1 MPFGS
6 LSSLGSSFIPGGAT
20 GASSYSFAAA
30 NPDLKLD
37 IFKDGGGQATGGFGF
52 GTALGIGSAA
62 LAFKDG
68 VATDAFGIAK
78 QVTAVGSLIPGA
90 GTIFAGIGMG
100 LSALEAFL
108 PSEEELNV
116 GKQARA
122 NVFAGLERDIRNK
135 AKHDAFVARLETVSE
150 QLQNN
155 RLAAERSY
163 VNTQQNLNQTDAVS
177 AFQQSGML
185 KQLLEVAGAY
195 GAREVYGKGAARMAD
210 VMSYGQY
217 GIANRQRIKQKT
229 ENRIAAVE
237 TMKSTT
243 LALKAAND
251 RAMASIGPPPIMEMG
266 YDMPYSNVGDSP
278 FAAGLKIANASLPA
292 IEKGWNMT
300 APGGKFFGI
309 TKPETAQQMSGGQK
323 NNPLSISSASSS

>member
-1 MPFGS
+1 MLNFASAATGS
-6 LSSLGSSFIPGGAT
+6 GLSYGGGAAT
-20 GASSYSFAAA
+20 DVFKAGTKGLTSGGGGLSFGQFAGGALSVANVGMSFADGLAD
-30 NPDLKLD
+30 NPL
-37 IFKDGGGQATGGFGF
+37 
-52 GTALGIGSAA
+52 
-62 LAFKDG
+62 
-68 VATDAFGIAK
+68 GIAK
-78 QVTAVGSLIPGA
+78 QAASVGSLIPGA
-90 GTIFAGIGMG
+90 GMIFAGLGMG

-108 PSEEELNV
+108 PSEAELNV
-116 GKQARA
+116 GKEARA
-122 NVFAGLERDIRNK
+122 NVFAGLERDIRNQ
-135 AKHDAFVARLETVSE
+135 AKHDAFVARLETVAE
-150 QLQNN
+150 QLKNN

-237 TMKSTT
+237 SMKSTT

-278 FAAGLKIANASLPA
+278 FKTGLKIASASLPA
-292 IEKGWNMT
+292 IEKGWSMT
-300 APGGKFFGI
+300 APGGSFFGI

-323 NNPLSISSASSS
+323 NNPLSISSATST

>member
-1 MPFGS
+1 MPSG
-6 LSSLGSSFIPGGAT
+6 LLGFDLAAEGIDLGTDAAKGG
-20 GASSYSFAAA
+20 F
-30 NPDLKLD
+30 N
-37 IFKDGGGQATGGFGF
+37 FGQAF
-52 GTALGIGSAA
+52 GTGLNVASTA
-62 LAFKDG
+62 LAFSEGVDFSNPLG
-68 VATDAFGIAK
+68 VAK
-78 QVTAVGSLIPGA
+78 QAASVGSLIPGA
-90 GTIFAGIGMG
+90 GMIFAGVGMG

-108 PSEEELNV
+108 PSEAELNV
-116 GKQARA
+116 GKEARA
-122 NVFAGLERDIRNK
+122 NVFAGLGRDIRNK

-150 QLQNN
+150 QLKNN

-163 VNTQQNLNQTDAVS
+163 INTQQNLNQTDAVS

-229 ENRIAAVE
+229 EHRIAAVE
-237 TMKSTT
+237 SMKSTT

-300 APGGKFFGI
+300 APGGSFFGI
-309 TKPETAQQMSGGQK
+309 RKPETAQQMSGGQK
-323 NNPLSISSASSS
+323 SNPLSISSATST